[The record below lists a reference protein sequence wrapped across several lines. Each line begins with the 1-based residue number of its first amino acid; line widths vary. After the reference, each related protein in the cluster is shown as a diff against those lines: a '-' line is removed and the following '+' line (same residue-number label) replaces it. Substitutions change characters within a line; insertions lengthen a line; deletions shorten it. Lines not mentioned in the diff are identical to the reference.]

1 MHIYHSLDELPEFHQ
16 LVLTQGTF
24 DGVHMGHRKVL
35 SDVVKTARNLGGES
49 MLLTFYP
56 HPRLVLY
63 PDDNSLRMLNTVA
76 EKAKLVEECGINH
89 MLVLPFTSHT
99 AKLSPLEFV
108 RDVLVAKLGVK
119 VMVIG
124 YDHRFGRNR
133 EGSFHDL
140 VQYGEMLNFK
150 VKEIPAGEIDH
161 IAVSSTRIRKALL
174 AGDVKLTTEL
184 LGRRYTIQGTVVH
197 GQKLGRELGFPTA
210 NIQVDDPYKLIP
222 ANGVYTIRLN
232 ANGQWHA
239 GVMNIGQNPTI
250 QGKGYSI
257 EAHLLDFTD
266 NIYDIATEIEFCDY
280 LRPEFKFNNLEEL
293 KTQIAEDCKQARFSF
308 GLV

>member
-1 MHIYHSLDELPEFHQ
+1 MNIYHSLDELPTFHQ

-24 DGVHMGHRKVL
+24 DGVHLGHRKVL
-35 SDVVKTARNLGGES
+35 SDVVNSAQSAGGES

-63 PDDNSLRMLNTVA
+63 PNDNSLRMLNSID
-76 EKAKLVEECGINH
+76 EKAALVAECGINH
-89 MLVLPFTSHT
+89 MLVLPFTSET

-119 VMVIG
+119 EIVIG

-140 VQYGEMLNFK
+140 LQFGEMFHFT

-174 AGDVKLTTEL
+174 AGDILLANEL
-184 LGRRYTIQGTVVH
+184 LGRRYSIAGTVVH
-197 GQKLGRELGFPTA
+197 GQKLGRKIGFPTA
-210 NIQVDDPYKLIP
+210 NIQINDPYKLIP
-222 ANGVYTIRLN
+222 ANGVYSVRLN
-232 ANGQWHA
+232 AFNQSLP
-239 GVMNIGQNPTI
+239 GVMNIGLNPTI
-250 QGKGYSI
+250 EGKGYSI
-257 EAHLLDFTD
+257 EAHLFEFSGNL
-266 NIYDIATEIEFCDY
+266 YDIATEIEFCDY
-280 LRPEFKFNNLEEL
+280 LRPEIKFNNLEEL
-293 KTQIAEDCKQARFSF
+293 QKQIAEDCKNARFSF

>member
-1 MHIYHSLDELPEFHQ
+1 MHIYHSLAELPEFSK

-35 SDVVKTARNLGGES
+35 NDVVKTAQFIGGES

-63 PDDNSLRMLNTVA
+63 PDDNSLRMLNTID
-76 EKAKLVEECGINH
+76 EKASLVEQCGINH
-89 MLVLPFTSHT
+89 MLVLPFTSET

-108 RDVLVAKLGVK
+108 RDVLVNKLGVK
-119 VMVIG
+119 VVVIG

-133 EGSFHDL
+133 EGSFQDL
-140 VQYGEMLNFK
+140 VQFGEMLNFT

-174 AGDVKLTTEL
+174 AGDVLLANEL
-184 LGRRYTIQGTVVH
+184 LGRSYSIRGTVIH
-197 GQKLGRELGFPTA
+197 GQKLGRQLGFPTA
-210 NIQVDDPYKLIP
+210 NIRVNDPYKLIP
-222 ANGVYTIRLN
+222 ANGVYSIRLN
-232 ANGQWHA
+232 AAEKWLP
-239 GVMNIGQNPTI
+239 GVMNIGLNPTI
-250 QGKGYSI
+250 EGKGHSI
-257 EAHLLDFTD
+257 EAHLFDFSGD
-266 NIYDIATEIEFCDY
+266 LYDIATEIEFCDY
-280 LRPEFKFNNLEEL
+280 LRPEIKFNNLEEL
-293 KTQIAEDCKQARFSF
+293 KEQIAEDCKSARSSF